1 MVEQWRLDMAAS
13 SSSDRADVLIVDVP
27 EIRVLDNPYTCT
39 YTQD

>member
-1 MVEQWRLDMAAS
+1 MAAS